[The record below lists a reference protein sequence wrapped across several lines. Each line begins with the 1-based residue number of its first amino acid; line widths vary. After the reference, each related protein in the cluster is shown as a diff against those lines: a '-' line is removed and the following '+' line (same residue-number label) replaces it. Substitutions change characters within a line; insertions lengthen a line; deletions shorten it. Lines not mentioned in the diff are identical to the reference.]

1 MRVCIP
7 TISEA
12 GLDGRL
18 SPHFGKAPYF
28 TLADVEAGRVRALS
42 NPNARHEEGRCD
54 AVQAVRGMGVDVV
67 VCRGMGPKAL
77 ESLRRHGVAVLV
89 TDGWTGGGAPVVPG
103 GLAGAPDPG
112 ARRAT
117 RPRVKE
123 AIWES
128 RR

>member
-1 MRVCIP
+1 MRKEQDMRVCIP

-89 TDGWTGGGAPVVPG
+89 TDGWTVAEALRGFREGLLAP
-103 GLAGAPDPG
+103 LTREHAGQHAHG
-112 ARRAT
+112 
-117 RPRVKE
+117 
-123 AIWES
+123 
-128 RR
+128 